1 MKKNILD
8 ASKLRNRYYFIVDT
22 LIFLIITTLA
32 LIVRLDGNLGSIH
45 NYQWLLCFATLFFA
59 SIKLSTLIGFGIY
72 SRFWQYAGARDF
84 IDIASAIFLATLIE
98 AVALNF
104 LYNLSGSYF
113 PVISNLPRSLFLIDA
128 LLSLVAVSGFRYG
141 MRELLQHR
149 KLRNARCKVAM
160 PQSNTRVLIVGAGN
174 AGTSLVRQMQFSSEH
189 GLLPIAFI
197 DDNPSKLHQ
206 KILGINV
213 VGNRLKIGHV
223 IQSMR
228 IDKVIIA
235 MPSAAGENI
244 RAIVEICNQRNV
256 PVITLPSLTEILSG
270 DRGIKVNNLRN
281 VEIEDLLRRQP
292 IKTDLQKVSELVR
305 GKKILVT
312 GAGGSIGS
320 EICRQVCT
328 FQPSEIM
335 LLGKG
340 ENSIFLIH
348 QELERAIQSMGLD
361 IPVPKLH
368 TYICDIR
375 SYSRLKYIFE
385 NFRPNIVFHAAAHK
399 HVPLM
404 ELNPPE
410 AITTN
415 IIGTKNLVEL
425 ANAYNVENFVMISTD
440 KSVNP
445 TNIMGATKRV
455 AEMVVLQIAKKYH
468 KSFTVVRFGNVL
480 GSRGSVVPTFK
491 RQIATGGPVTI
502 THPDIIRYF
511 MTIPE
516 AVQLVL
522 QTSVLGRGGEVC
534 MLDMGEP
541 VKIVD
546 LAKDLIHLSGYEVGK
561 DIDIVYTGLRPGEKL
576 FEELFIPG
584 EKYERT
590 EHEKI
595 RVVWNASD
603 RLPQYLDA
611 TIAKLAEAAEYN
623 DSWTIC
629 TLLKT
634 IVLGYVPS
642 LSFNS
647 ESDETVSEVV
657 VGKLGDRQLTAIN
670 QNLKI
675 DMHKLAQVSR
685 LEHIYNHS
693 SNDGIDYYPVYQP
706 RFSTRDL
713 QTALEEEQFIFYYQP
728 IVDLKTAEIKGFE
741 ALIRWYHPQRGMV
754 SPNDFIPL
762 AEEMGFI
769 NTIGWW
775 VMEEGCRQLRSWWD
789 NGLAQEMTLNLNLSA
804 YQIQDSNLLKRIDR
818 LMQSSQMPTS
828 ALKLEITESVFIEN
842 DRTIKTLHALKER
855 GFQMALDDFGTGYSS
870 LSYLHSLPID
880 ILKVD
885 KSFVQQIGDE
895 HRQCNLVTAILGI
908 AQTLNLAI
916 VAEGIETPHQLAT
929 LQALNCDLG
938 QGYLFAAPLPAAK
951 AEELLHNPVMT
962 LTT

>member
-8 ASKLRNRYYFIVDT
+8 ASKVRNRYYFIVDT

-32 LIVRLDGNLGSIH
+32 LIVRLDGNLGSIP

-84 IDIASAIFLATLIE
+84 IDIASAIFLATVIE

-174 AGTSLVRQMQFSSEH
+174 AGTSLVRQMQVSSEH

-213 VGNRLKIGHV
+213 VGNRFKIGHV

-292 IKTDLQKVSELVR
+292 IETDLQKVSELVR

-320 EICRQVCT
+320 EICRQVCN

-348 QELERAIQSMGLD
+348 QELEKAIQSMGLD

-415 IIGTKNLVEL
+415 IFGTKNLVEL

-491 RQIATGGPVTI
+491 RQIAAGGPVTI

-603 RLPQYLDA
+603 RLPQHLDA
-611 TIAKLAEAAEYN
+611 TLAKLAEAAEYN

-647 ESDETVSEVV
+647 ESDETVSELVAD
-657 VGKLGDRQLTAIN
+657 KLGDRELTAIN

-675 DMHKLAQVSR
+675 DMNKLAQVSR
-685 LEHIYNHS
+685 LEHIYNQS

-706 RFSTRDL
+706 RFSARDL
-713 QTALEEEQFIFYYQP
+713 QTALEEQQFIFYYQP
-728 IVDLKTAEIKGFE
+728 IVDLKTKKTIGFE
-741 ALIRWYHPQRGMV
+741 SFLRWQHPEQGLIA
-754 SPNDFIPL
+754 SCDFIEDL
-762 AEEMGFI
+762 EESGLI
-769 NTIGWW
+769 IALGWW
-775 VMEEGCRQLRSWWD
+775 TIDEICHHINIWEQQFPNKPIEIS
-789 NGLAQEMTLNLNLSA
+789 LNLSVQQFFHPDLLA
-804 YQIQDSNLLKRIDR
+804 QITTIIYKYAISPASLALEIPESTIRNNPQMATTILSKLKALGVKLQLDKFGIDLDFVNYSQAMPLLYSQFDRLKIHQTVIQDLTNNNHLLISINKF
-818 LMQSSQMPTS
+818 
-828 ALKLEITESVFIEN
+828 A
-842 DRTIKTLHALKER
+842 
-855 GFQMALDDFGTGYSS
+855 
-870 LSYLHSLPID
+870 
-880 ILKVD
+880 
-885 KSFVQQIGDE
+885 
-895 HRQCNLVTAILGI
+895 
-908 AQTLNLAI
+908 
-916 VAEGIETPHQLAT
+916 
-929 LQALNCDLG
+929 QALNIDVIAVGVETSAQRDRLESLNCKYG
-938 QGYLFAAPLPAAK
+938 QGYLFAKPSY
-951 AEELLHNPVMT
+951 
-962 LTT
+962 